1 MTFKDIKN
9 YFYNLLP
16 KREVKVMDSIYPLS
30 LYYQGVT
37 NDKPGDPPIKPLLA
51 ARYEI
56 PQWERYR
63 MVSLSRYYEKN
74 SPIQNRL
81 ADIFEEFV
89 IGKAGI
95 QFIANSTNKGYNK
108 KAQALWDE
116 WVADTNFEVQQAIAA
131 RTLFVDGEVFIVNTR
146 RKGERG
152 IRLVETQE
160 VCGTANDN
168 KRIID
173 GIEYD
178 LDFNPVRYYIRNLY
192 DDNYSSYAAEDVI
205 HIYTKVRPNQLRGLP
220 YCYPVLDRL
229 KCLEA
234 VIHYEMNHSRLS
246 STKSGFLKK
255 ADGEA
260 PLIETRLRSEVLGDK
275 EDKGQDEETLLA
287 EEKRKIDKLREIYG
301 GDVGVLDPGD
311 DFVEFATARP
321 SEGFIKLYNIL
332 LNDICEGQG
341 IGKIMYSPES
351 YQGTVTRTIIE
362 INKSFFDG
370 HTVMIGNQLKRVFS
384 HITST
389 IPVPQ
394 NLNWNNIELKLPRSI
409 VVDIGRD
416 SAKEIE
422 ELKAGLKS
430 FQTAYSERGLD
441 WRTELTQN
449 AEEADFIKN
458 LAKEYGLSENE
469 VVTKFIG
476 DTNTQQSL
484 TNDSKPSRPTVNN
497 K

>member
-1 MTFKDIKN
+1 MNYLNSVKN
-9 YFYNLLP
+9 FFANLMP
-16 KREVKVMDSIYPLS
+16 RKQTKVYDSLYPLS
-30 LYYQGVT
+30 LFYTGAT
-37 NDKPGDPPIKPLLA
+37 NDKVGDPPIKPLLS

-89 IGKAGI
+89 IGKNGI
-95 QFIANSTNKGYNK
+95 QFIANSTNKAYNK
-108 KAQALWDE
+108 KAQALWDN
-116 WVADTNFEVQQAIAA
+116 WAASNDFPVQQAIAA
-131 RTLFVDGEVFIVNTR
+131 RTLFVDGEVFLVNTR

-152 IRLVETQE
+152 VRLVETQE
-160 VCGTANDN
+160 VCGTSSSDS
-168 KRIID
+168 RVID

-178 LDFNPVRYYIRNLY
+178 ADLRPVRYYIRNLY

-234 VIHYEMNHSRLS
+234 VVHYEMNHSRNT
-246 STKSGFLKK
+246 STKGGFLKK
-255 ADGEA
+255 SDGEA
-260 PLIETRLRSEVLGDK
+260 PEIEYRLRSEVLGDK
-275 EDKGQDEETLLA
+275 EDKGQDEETLMA
-287 EEKRKIDKLREIYG
+287 DERRKIDKLREIYG
-301 GDVGVLDPGD
+301 GDVGVLEPGE

-362 INKSFFDG
+362 VNKSFFDG
-370 HTVMIGNQLKRVFS
+370 HTIMIGNQLKRVFE
-384 HITST
+384 HITSS

-441 WRTELTQN
+441 WKQELTQN
-449 AEEADFIKN
+449 AEEAEFIKE
-458 LAKEYGLSENE
+458 LAKQYNLSESE
-469 VVTKFIG
+469 VIAKFIG
-476 DTNTQQSL
+476 DTNPQKLTTDSGQS
-484 TNDSKPSRPTVNN
+484 TPKV
-497 K
+497 